1 MAENQCDFLSGSNKY
16 FLAISPRIMAISVPP
31 GTLYDSVVAPLGGKM
46 PILSLN
52 VAETSGGQGIF
63 DGLESLPNHR
73 IVADIEYLAAI
84 RPDQQAG
91 AID

>member
-1 MAENQCDFLSGSNKY
+1 MLMLAYNENLMRTEFRDMDNRRI
-16 FLAISPRIMAISVPP
+16 LAFSAACCERFVPN
-31 GTLYDSVVAPLGGKM
+31 
-46 PILSLN
+46 LN